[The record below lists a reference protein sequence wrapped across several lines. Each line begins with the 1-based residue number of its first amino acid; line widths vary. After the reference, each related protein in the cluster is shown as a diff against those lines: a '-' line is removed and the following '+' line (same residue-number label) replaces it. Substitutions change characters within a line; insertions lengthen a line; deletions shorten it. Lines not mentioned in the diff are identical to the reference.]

1 MQLTTKNGNFL
12 TDIVQP
18 IFKWISA
25 AGTLSNPSK
34 IIISINSVINDDW
47 SLRDENY
54 LDKIDKMLMA
64 KPLEHAN
71 LPQCNL
77 LDSRIILRLQ
87 KFLDRHNLEIAQYIT
102 FNLI

>member
-34 IIISINSVINDDW
+34 IILSFINDDW
-47 SLRDENY
+47 SLRDESY

-87 KFLDRHNLEIAQYIT
+87 KFLDCHNLKIAQYIT